1 MELKVLC
8 NCGQKYKFDVE
19 PVSNRMPFAVNCP
32 VCGADGTPLAN
43 SQLSQMPIAAAP
55 AIPVA
60 AIVPMAAA
68 PALAVPAAIPP
79 QRPGVRI
86 PTMPAT
92 PRFSLGM
99 GILGAFI
106 GATVAA
112 GLMYGFYL
120 WAGFRFPLL
129 GVGIGALTG
138 ILARVMA
145 KGTGNELGVF
155 SAILALAATTGTL
168 WLIYGELPII
178 SLISVAVS
186 ASVAYRTAS
195 S

>member
-8 NCGQKYKFDVE
+8 HCGQKYKFDVE

-32 VCGADGTPLAN
+32 SCGADGTGLAD
-43 SQLSQMPIAAAP
+43 SQLSQMPITAVP
-55 AIPVA
+55 AIAVA

-68 PALAVPAAIPP
+68 PALAAPAAIPP
-79 QRPGVRI
+79 QRPNVRS
-86 PTMPAT
+86 PTLQAG

-106 GATVAA
+106 GASVAA

-120 WAGFRFPLL
+120 WAAFRFPLL

-138 ILARVMA
+138 ILARVLA
-145 KGTGNELGVF
+145 KGTATELGVV
-155 SAILALAATTGTL
+155 SAVLALAATTGTL